1 MIRMLRRFQC
11 GLLLVVLLAAGSAPA
26 QKKPQKNSQPESTF
40 EPFKAEKSVEIGM
53 YYFKKK
59 NYDAAI
65 DRFQDALRYKPGF
78 ARPHLLLGK
87 AYERK
92 GEYEDAILHYNAY
105 LEILPNAEDA
115 KEVRKKIASLDKKL
129 QRAKSRQSSAK
140 RGA

>member
-1 MIRMLRRFQC
+1 MLRRLHC
-11 GLLLVVLLAAGSAPA
+11 GILLLILLAAASAPA
-26 QKKPQKNSQPESTF
+26 QKKPQKNSQPEPVF
-40 EPFKAEKSVEIGM
+40 EPFKAEKSVEIGLF
-53 YYFKKK
+53 YLKKK

-87 AYERK
+87 AFERK
-92 GEYEDAILHYNAY
+92 GDYENSILHYNAY
-105 LEILPNAEDA
+105 LEILPNADDA

-129 QRAKSRQSSAK
+129 QRAKSRSSNST